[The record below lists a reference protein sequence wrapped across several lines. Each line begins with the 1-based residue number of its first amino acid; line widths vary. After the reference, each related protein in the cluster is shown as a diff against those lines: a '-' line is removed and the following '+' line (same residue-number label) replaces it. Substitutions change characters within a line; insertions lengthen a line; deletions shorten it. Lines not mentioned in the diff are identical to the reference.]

1 MSQKKRSTGELIST
15 IVFFLFGLWLI
26 QEGINRYNLGDHV
39 TGLVGIIGGCL
50 SALAAFRFKIQ
61 NIWENRRK

>member
-26 QEGINRYNLGDHV
+26 QEGINRYNLGDQV
-39 TGLVGIIGGCL
+39 TGLVGIIGG
-50 SALAAFRFKIQ
+50 
-61 NIWENRRK
+61 